1 MKRILSKML
10 GGALLF
16 GLTMS
21 LTSCDPYLDD
31 IFGEW
36 SRPTP
41 NPVTPSGGGGTA
53 TETSISID
61 ATLSIIV
68 GNADVTLTAT
78 VDPAGT
84 AVTWSSDNTA
94 AATVDETGK
103 VHAVAAGT
111 AKITAKAGDK
121 EAVCNVTVIAYTMA
135 ANATSTDK
143 GKLICT
149 DGHIHANGADAECTK
164 DRVALICYVGND
176 AETNPTYKHGLAL
189 ALKEAS
195 TNATWCD
202 DGSETCLVAQYN
214 DEAGAKG
221 DMAGI
226 ANTDALVGH
235 ISHTHAAAKAAR
247 EFKYKDG
254 VDAGAHPTGT
264 SDWFLPSAGQ
274 WQKMIDAAGT
284 IEAFRGGFSGITG
297 ASDLQSYGYYKLST
311 EYDVTNSWVFY
322 FGYGNWPYSF
332 KTNPARVRACLAF

>member
-1 MKRILSKML
+1 MKIKQFFLM
-10 GGALLF
+10 AVV
-16 GLTMS
+16 GLMAAS
-21 LTSCDPYLDD
+21 LTSCNHDLSDH
-31 IFGEW
+31 FGV
-36 SRPTP
+36 SD
-41 NPVTPSGGGGTA
+41 NPSEGGGSGGGTA

-189 ALKEAS
+189 ALKDVQS
-195 TNATWCD
+195 DATWCD
-202 DGSETCLVAQYN
+202 DGSEPCLDAGHQYS

-226 ANTDALVGH
+226 DNTDVLAGH
-235 ISHTHAAAKAAR
+235 MSHTHAAAIAAK

-254 VDAGAHPTGT
+254 VDEGAHPTGT

-274 WQKMIDAAGT
+274 WQKMIDAAGSMT
-284 IEAFRGGFSGITG
+284 AFCNGFSGITG
-297 ASDLQSYGYYKLST
+297 ASNMVYAQHYNLST
-311 EYDVTNSWVFY
+311 EVDASKSWLFY
-322 FGYGNWPYSF
+322 FGSYSNWQNVSKGSSTRF
-332 KTNPARVRACLAF
+332 RACLAF

>member
-1 MKRILSKML
+1 MGGVLLIALS
-10 GGALLF
+10 
-16 GLTMS
+16 MS

-41 NPVTPSGGGGTA
+41 GSSTGGDSDDGGGTA

-189 ALKEAS
+189 ALKDAS
-195 TNATWCD
+195 ANAKWCD

-226 ANTDALVGH
+226 DNTDVLVGH
-235 ISHTHAAAKAAR
+235 LMHTHPAAIAAR
-247 EFKYKDG
+247 KFKYKDG
-254 VDAGAHPTGT
+254 VDEGAHPTGT

-274 WQKMIDAAGT
+274 WDKMIDAAGS
-284 IEAFRGGFSGITG
+284 IAAFRDGFSGITG
-297 ASDLQSYGYYKLST
+297 ASNMMFTQIYKLST
-311 EYDVTNSWVFY
+311 EYDATNSWVFQ
-322 FGYGNWPYSF
+322 FSSSGNWQYSP
-332 KTNPARVRACLAF
+332 KTNNARVRACLAF

>member
-1 MKRILSKML
+1 MKIKQFFLM
-10 GGALLF
+10 AVV
-16 GLTMS
+16 GLMAAS
-21 LTSCDPYLDD
+21 LTSCNHDLSDH
-31 IFGEW
+31 FGV
-36 SRPTP
+36 SD
-41 NPVTPSGGGGTA
+41 NPSEGGGTA

-164 DRVALICYVGND
+164 DRVAMICYVGND

-189 ALKEAS
+189 ALKDVKS
-195 TNATWCD
+195 DATWC
-202 DGSETCLVAQYN
+202 GQVTETCLVDQYS

-226 ANTDALVGH
+226 DNTDKLVGH
-235 ISHTHAAAKAAR
+235 TDHTHAAAIAAR
-247 EFKYKDG
+247 KFKYKDG

-274 WQKMIDAAGT
+274 WQKMIDAAGSMGD
-284 IEAFRGGFSGITG
+284 FCNGFSGITG
-297 ASDLQSYGYYKLST
+297 ASNMVYLQHYNLST
-311 EYDVTNSWVFY
+311 EFDVAQSWLFY
-322 FGYGNWPYSF
+322 FGSINNWQKVSKGDDTRF
-332 KTNPARVRACLAF
+332 RACLAF